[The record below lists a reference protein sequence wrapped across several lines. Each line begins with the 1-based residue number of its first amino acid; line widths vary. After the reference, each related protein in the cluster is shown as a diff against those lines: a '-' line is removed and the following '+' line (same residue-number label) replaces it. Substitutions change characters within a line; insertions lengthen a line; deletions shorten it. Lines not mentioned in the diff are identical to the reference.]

1 MELLDRGA
9 VIEYIGVRVPLV
21 VIRILGVSDRLNRP
35 VIVTRPIEPDVVGEL
50 VEVRERTL

>member
-1 MELLDRGA
+1 VELLDRGA